1 MLKNHIKYILKNKKK
16 QNFKRHTADT
26 NKKYI
31 NSRSGPHTLNL
42 NTINLYNTQNFNFSQ
57 SVKQLTVNTSST
69 INNEK
74 IYITLSNKTKF
85 SV

>member
-1 MLKNHIKYILKNKKK
+1 MLKNHIKYIIKNKKK

-31 NSRSGPHTLNL
+31 SSRSGPHSLNL

-57 SVKQLTVNTSST
+57 LSTVNTSST

-74 IYITLSNKTKF
+74 IYITL
-85 SV
+85 

>member
-1 MLKNHIKYILKNKKK
+1 MLKNHIKYIFKNKKK
-16 QNFKRHTADT
+16 QSVKIHTADT
-26 NKKYI
+26 NNKYI